1 MSTPDV
7 LIYHGKGHIKIIF
20 ALIAKVHY
28 PYVDVLCG
36 NQLYIEGE
44 EVEVLAMASEVKV
57 ECVHD
62 DAINKCKVLT
72 LQ

>member
-7 LIYHGKGHIKIIF
+7 LIYHGK
-20 ALIAKVHY
+20 IAKVHY

-62 DAINKCKVLT
+62 DAVNKCKVLT